1 MSRNASEERKRLLQS
16 FLDLPPQD
24 KAMFYR
30 ALEHLRWL
38 MILWGLEEPDSESMP
53 TITEKRHTPL
63 AYKLLRMLWFEK
75 LPERPDEAFTLH
87 VRDRIPEDQSP
98 ETINKAFDRSTEELA
113 DLCKDMPSPSW
124 LKNATEVKTS
134 VESFPQSS
142 R

>member
-1 MSRNASEERKRLLQS
+1 MSPNNSEERKRLLQS
-16 FLDLPPQD
+16 FIDLPPQD

-30 ALEHLRWL
+30 ALERLRWL
-38 MILWGLEEPDSESMP
+38 MILWDLEEFDPNAIP
-53 TITEKRHTPL
+53 PIPEKRHAL
-63 AYKLLRMLWFEK
+63 LSYKLLQILWFDK
-75 LPERPDEAFTLH
+75 LPERPDESFTLH